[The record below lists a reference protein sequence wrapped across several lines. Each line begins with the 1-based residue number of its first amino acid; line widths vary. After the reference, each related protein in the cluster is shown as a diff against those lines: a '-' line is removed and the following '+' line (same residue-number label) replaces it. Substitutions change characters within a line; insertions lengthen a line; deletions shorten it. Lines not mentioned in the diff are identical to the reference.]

1 MLSFVHN
8 LFASRANPIGVD
20 FGTDCLRMAQV
31 QVVNNDHKLIAAA
44 CCDVPSHVR
53 SNPAARVE
61 FFTEALRDL
70 LAQGR
75 FRGRQAILALPA
87 SSMITQHIRLAKMS
101 DEETKAALPF
111 ELRGK
116 LPYDPSHAIIR
127 HLVAGEVFV
136 EQEQRHEIIAMAAAR
151 ETVNQLLASAS
162 RAKLDV
168 VGMNVEPKAIIDCFS
183 HVYRRRTDAEAVT
196 CYVDLGASGTRAV
209 IAQGTQ
215 ILFARSIDFGGDHHT
230 RRLADAMSLSFED
243 AKLRRLQL
251 ASQPAAVE
259 DRSDRSEL
267 PASDTPASDPEAA
280 DNSFALLGV
289 ALAKHQRA
297 SEQPAA
303 PATPTSLARPIDQL
317 CHDAAMKLV
326 DELNFCR
333 RYYESVFPSKPLQ
346 KLIFVGGDARQ
357 RTLCQTIAREMRLA
371 AQMGDPMVR
380 MAKDTE
386 VGIESG
392 IDRRQPQPGWAVS
405 LGLSMGPKH
414 ATVESTK

>member
-1 MLSFVHN
+1 MLSFVQN
-8 LFASRANPIGVD
+8 LFATRVNPIGVD

-31 QVVNNDHKLIAAA
+31 QEVNNDHKLVAAA

-53 SNPAARVE
+53 SNPQARME

-70 LAQGR
+70 LSQGR
-75 FRGRQAILALPA
+75 FRGRQAVLALPA
-87 SSMITQHIRLAKMS
+87 SSMIIQHVRLAKMGE
-101 DEETKAALPF
+101 DETRTALPF

-116 LPYDPSHAIIR
+116 LPFDPSHAIIR

-136 EQEQRHEIIAMAAAR
+136 EQEQRQEVIAMAAAR
-151 ETVNQLLASAS
+151 ETVNQLLAAAA

-168 VGMNVEPKAIIDCFS
+168 VGMNVEPKAVIDCFS
-183 HVYRRRTDAEAVT
+183 HVYRRKTDAEAVT
-196 CYVDLGASGTRAV
+196 CFVDLGASGTRAV

-215 ILFARSIDFGGDHHT
+215 ILFARSIEFGGDHLT
-230 RRLADAMSLSFED
+230 RRLADAMSISFED
-243 AKLRRLQL
+243 AKLQRLQL
-251 ASQPAAVE
+251 AAQTPVVE
-259 DRSDRSEL
+259 DRSDRSETSAPPTR
-267 PASDTPASDPEAA
+267 PADEESP
-280 DNSFALLGV
+280 DNSFALLGA
-289 ALAKHQRA
+289 ALAKHQRSA
-297 SEQPAA
+297 DPEPSGVKPA
-303 PATPTSLARPIDQL
+303 SLARPVDQL
-317 CHDAAMKLV
+317 CHDAALKLV

>member
-1 MLSFVHN
+1 
-8 LFASRANPIGVD
+8 
-20 FGTDCLRMAQV
+20 MAQV
-31 QVVNNDHKLIAAA
+31 QVVNNDHKLIAAD

-101 DEETKAALPF
+101 NEETKAALPF

-297 SEQPAA
+297 SERPAA
-303 PATPTSLARPIDQL
+303 PAKPTSLARPIDQL